1 LHAMFF
7 VILVQLCLCAC
18 RKILFHG
25 SNMVCLFVFGKGL
38 HQFAWFG
45 RLITHPEK
53 RCPPPCFFE
62 ATKIEMQCETHVESM
77 HACAF
82 VALSDCFRELSR
94 SISGCTGTQNRGH
107 QDLRLRLIPP
117 THKDSVC
124 VRLLC
129 SCSIFVDEDHCGEIL
144 NRLGLCRE
152 QQEGAADPFWL
163 MLGSS
168 GTTQRMP
175 QSYAE
180 QQREDTVDASE
191 LCRRGRR
198 RARLTSRD
206 YAYKRL

>member
-1 LHAMFF
+1 MIVLLRDPPPRPLKLRHRSWF
-7 VILVQLCLCAC
+7 VCF
-18 RKILFHG
+18 RKGLAP
-25 SNMVCLFVFGKGL
+25 VCLVWATDNTYGKTL
-38 HQFAWFG
+38 
-45 RLITHPEK
+45 
-53 RCPPPCFFE
+53 PPPCLFE

-129 SCSIFVDEDHCGEIL
+129 SCSMFVDEDHCGEIL

-152 QQEGAADPFWL
+152 QQEGAADPFWA

-180 QQREDTVDASE
+180 QQQREDMVDASE

-206 YAYKRL
+206 YAYKQL